1 MLEEQERRSALRE
14 EAASWFAA
22 MQGPD
27 AQSRDQEFK
36 AWLAADP
43 EHRIAYAR
51 IAEVYSM
58 GKSLVSPTKAEA
70 DVAPSHRRHAVA
82 LAAAVAVI
90 LLSFFAIVWIPAGNE
105 GQKSG
110 PVIVA
115 DAGQHTAKFASRVG
129 QIRKVQLADG
139 SKITLDTNSIVSM
152 RFTPSSRSL
161 RLEQG
166 KARFEVAH
174 EKRPFT
180 VSVGDATVTAHGT
193 VFDVGFRSDHIYFV
207 RLLRGSVDVA
217 QADHVVGHDITS
229 KPKLLRPGQV
239 VEAGGFGV
247 RDLPASF
254 APAAG
259 ESWTSKM
266 RQFDNVRVG
275 DLISEANRYSHI
287 QIRQPV
293 AEIADRR
300 ASGTFA
306 IDEPRRLATNL
317 SLLFGLKIAETPD
330 SSITLTPSDTKISQS
345 GAEAP

>member
-1 MLEEQERRSALRE
+1 MLDEQERRSALRD
-14 EAASWFAA
+14 EAASWFAT

-43 EHRIAYAR
+43 DHRIAYAR
-51 IAEVYSM
+51 IAEVYSI

-70 DVAPSHRRHAVA
+70 DAAPTHSRHAVA

-90 LLSFFAIVWIPAGNE
+90 LLSFSAIVWMPAGNK
-105 GQKSG
+105 GQKNG
-110 PVIVA
+110 PAIVA
-115 DAGQHTAKFASRVG
+115 DAGHHTAEFASRVG
-129 QIRKVQLADG
+129 QIRKLQLADG
-139 SKITLDTNSIVSM
+139 SEITLDTDSIVSM

-174 EKRPFT
+174 DKRPFI
-180 VSVGDATVTAHGT
+180 VSAGDAVVTAHGT
-193 VFDVGFRSDHIYFV
+193 VFDVGFRSDQTYFV
-207 RLLRGSVDVA
+207 HLLRGSVDVA
-217 QADHVVGHDITS
+217 RADHVVGHDITS
-229 KPKLLRPGQV
+229 KPRLLRPGQV
-239 VEAGGFGV
+239 VEAGKFGV

-254 APAAG
+254 ARAAG

-266 RQFDNVRVG
+266 RQFDDVRVG
-275 DLISEANRYSHI
+275 DLINEANRYSRL
-287 QIRQPV
+287 QIRQPI
-293 AEIADRR
+293 AAIADLR

-317 SLLFGLKIAETPD
+317 SLLFGLKIAEAPD
-330 SSITLTPSDTKISQS
+330 NSITLTPSDTTRSQG